1 MFIACERVPTLERDV
16 ALRHDCAKY
25 VLKCLCYELPMYEE
39 GTKLTTGGGRNGGGG
54 GGPFCVG
61 DADRLRLR
69 LC

>member
-1 MFIACERVPTLERDV
+1 
-16 ALRHDCAKY
+16 
-25 VLKCLCYELPMYEE
+25 MYEE